1 MSRRCHENPV
11 LGGMGDAGPRWAQ
24 SGAGARSGGWQ
35 LMARVEGDEL
45 VSRARMGDEAAWAE
59 LYGDHAERLV
69 IWLRHVH
76 HPDPSADA
84 EDIAAEAWL
93 TAARR
98 MADFE
103 GDRHDFAGWLFGIA
117 RNVSRSSNRRSY
129 ARRTTPLGP
138 DQLEVTDAGGGV
150 GDPAPRVAG
159 DDLARSLVSTL
170 PEREAQVVACIDVV
184 GLDVATTSRAL
195 GISATA
201 VRVAHHRG
209 LRRLRQRLASGAS
222 NADVTPRGAGGM

>member
-1 MSRRCHENPV
+1 MV
-11 LGGMGDAGPRWAQ
+11 
-24 SGAGARSGGWQ
+24 
-35 LMARVEGDEL
+35 RVEGDDL
-45 VSRARMGDEAAWAE
+45 VARARTGDEAAWAE

-69 IWLRHVH
+69 VWLRHVH

-93 TAARR
+93 IAARR
-98 MADFE
+98 VADFE

-117 RNVSRSSNRRSY
+117 RNVSRHSY
-129 ARRTTPLGP
+129 RASRARRTTALGP
-138 DQLEVTDAGGGV
+138 ELLEVTGSGST
-150 GDPAPRVAG
+150 DPAPRIAG
-159 DDLARSLVSTL
+159 DDLARSLVRTL

-195 GISATA
+195 GISTTA

-209 LRRLRQRLASGAS
+209 LRRLRQRLAAGPSAG
-222 NADVTPRGAGGM
+222 DVTPRSAEGM

>member
-1 MSRRCHENPV
+1 MVR
-11 LGGMGDAGPRWAQ
+11 AQ
-24 SGAGARSGGWQ
+24 
-35 LMARVEGDEL
+35 GDEL
-45 VSRARMGDEAAWAE
+45 VARARDGDEAAWAE

-69 IWLRHVH
+69 VWLRHLH
-76 HPDPSADA
+76 HEDPASDA

-98 MADFE
+98 VADFE

-117 RNVSRSSNRRSY
+117 RNVSRSRYRVSH
-129 ARRTTPLGP
+129 ARRTTPLAA
-138 DQLEVTDAGGGV
+138 DQLEAASGGT
-150 GDPAPRVAG
+150 GDPAPQVVGA
-159 DDLARSLVSTL
+159 DLARRLVATL

-184 GLDVATTSRAL
+184 GLDVAATSLAL

-209 LRRLRQRLASGAS
+209 LRRLRKLVAAGGTAV
-222 NADVTPRGAGGM
+222 DVTIGGVSGM

>member
-1 MSRRCHENPV
+1 MVR
-11 LGGMGDAGPRWAQ
+11 AQ
-24 SGAGARSGGWQ
+24 
-35 LMARVEGDEL
+35 GDEL
-45 VSRARMGDEAAWAE
+45 VARARDGDEAAWAE

-69 IWLRHVH
+69 VWLRHLH
-76 HPDPSADA
+76 HDDPASDA

-98 MADFE
+98 VADFE

-117 RNVSRSSNRRSY
+117 RNVSRSRYRVSR
-129 ARRTTPLGP
+129 ARRTTPLVS
-138 DQLEVTDAGGGV
+138 DHQEVALGGA
-150 GDPAPRVAG
+150 GDPAPQVVGADLTRRLVA
-159 DDLARSLVSTL
+159 VL

-184 GLDVATTSRAL
+184 GLDVATTGAAL

-209 LRRLRQRLASGAS
+209 LRRLRRLLAAEEVGG
-222 NADVTPRGAGGM
+222 DVTIGDVPSM